1 MSSSRTA
8 IFKSSTLRRQK
19 ASSKIQALGFQ
30 LFDMGRCSSCQNSNS
45 LCFVLKGYSKCSSCV
60 KKNVR
65 CDGKFSE
72 VEFDALDSKKR
83 DVQSQ
88 AREKRAEVGRLA
100 AAAAAAYTALA
111 AAQQEEAELQERV
124 DRYAEAQSR
133 MLRQELTAL
142 DDLEETRPAGLPV
155 GVVSGEEFVWS
166 DREMELFLQGPED
179 TPVPTLG

>member
-1 MSSSRTA
+1 M
-8 IFKSSTLRRQK
+8 
-19 ASSKIQALGFQ
+19 
-30 LFDMGRCSSCQNSNS
+30 
-45 LCFVLKGYSKCSSCV
+45 LKGYSKCSSCV

-100 AAAAAAYTALA
+100 AAAAAAYTALDA

-133 MLRQELTAL
+133 MLRQETHC
-142 DDLEETRPAGLPV
+142 
-155 GVVSGEEFVWS
+155 
-166 DREMELFLQGPED
+166 
-179 TPVPTLG
+179 LG